1 MCWEPSFPPNSVF
14 LPHRLLAHYTTCLPF
29 EERFTYLLTMRAFRE
44 RGGWWG
50 VETPSYAVLKV
61 KWAKDLCFVHPSADL
76 KPPAVE
82 ILVRFS
88 LKFPPRTGRGDFIT
102 AAPTSPLHLLDLPF
116 PHLHLCAKLFTAIT
130 FKAFLNSLHVVPS
143 ASLNIQPLICYPSHR
158 ASGVMELKIAAVA

>member
-50 VETPSYAVLKV
+50 VETQSYAVLKV

-76 KPPAVE
+76 KPPAIE

-88 LKFPPRTGRGDFIT
+88 LKFSPPEQAEVI
-102 AAPTSPLHLLDLPF
+102 SLLQLQLHLFISLISPS
-116 PHLHLCAKLFTAIT
+116 PICTCV
-130 FKAFLNSLHVVPS
+130 LNSPRQSHSKLSSTPCTSCH
-143 ASLNIQPLICYPSHR
+143 QP
-158 ASGVMELKIAAVA
+158 V

>member
-50 VETPSYAVLKV
+50 VETQSYAVLKV

-76 KPPAVE
+76 KPPAIE

-88 LKFPPRTGRGDFIT
+88 LKFSPPPEQAEVI
-102 AAPTSPLHLLDLPF
+102 SLLQLQLHLFISLISPS
-116 PHLHLCAKLFTAIT
+116 PICTCA
-130 FKAFLNSLHVVPS
+130 LNSSRQSHSKLSSTPCTSCH
-143 ASLNIQPLICYPSHR
+143 QP
-158 ASGVMELKIAAVA
+158 V